1 MVRINPDP
9 HAHGYQY
16 EPSRAVTAFLPAGK
30 NTDTVLH
37 DLADAGFDR
46 ERIDVFTGEEGAN
59 RLDPEGKHHGLWVR
73 FRRSVE
79 GIFDEGH
86 EILHR
91 AEQNLRAGGAV
102 VEVFTHGEQ
111 AERQRAAN
119 ILKAAGGTDVIY
131 WGRLMSEYM

>member
-16 EPSRAVTAFLPAGK
+16 EPTRAVTAFLPAGM
-30 NTDTVLH
+30 NTDGVLH
-37 DLADAGFDR
+37 ALSDAGFER

-73 FRRSVE
+73 FRRPVE

-102 VEVFTHGEQ
+102 VEVFTHGEI